1 MKVLAPLVLLQ
12 FVAGAAANCSF
23 FQENGCVECCVR
35 PSPQNPDV
43 EFSCTTSCPH
53 DCRTRELWSEEK
65 REWCCKWEALGCRT
79 PTVPS
84 PPAHECTPGST
95 KKADC
100 NTCFCSPTGVW
111 ACTEKACVVL
121 PPAPVVPKCASDADC
136 ASDEHCRP
144 AQNPDMF
151 GAGPCLDH
159 GVCAKRSVAGERC
172 SGMLPACFVDR
183 CAEGL
188 VCEAPEDK
196 TQLDAPGTCVKAEC
210 QWDSDCTAGQTCA
223 HRAGAAPKCEARP
236 KYGCVLPCGTLK
248 WHGWQGR
255 GEGPNQACNVVKCD
269 DGKVTVLT
277 RASCPD
283 APCSA

>member
-12 FVAGAAANCSF
+12 FVAGAAATCGLP
-23 FQENGCVECCVR
+23 QENGCLECCVR
-35 PSPQNPDV
+35 PQNPDE
-43 EFSCTTSCPH
+43 EFWCHTSCPH

-84 PPAHECTPGST
+84 
-95 KKADC
+95 
-100 NTCFCSPTGVW
+100 
-111 ACTEKACVVL
+111 